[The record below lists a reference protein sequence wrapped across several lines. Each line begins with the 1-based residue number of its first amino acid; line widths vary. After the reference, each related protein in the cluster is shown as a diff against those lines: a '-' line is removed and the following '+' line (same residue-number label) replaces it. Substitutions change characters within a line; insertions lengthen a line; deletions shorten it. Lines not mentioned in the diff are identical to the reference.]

1 MARHASDCHTLVHGL
16 QSMEHVFKLSFSCFA
31 AVQKLSGT
39 VRITNVKY
47 SPGFSN
53 TSSEEY
59 QTFARLFV
67 DEVSG

>member
-1 MARHASDCHTLVHGL
+1 
-16 QSMEHVFKLSFSCFA
+16 MEHIFKLSFSYFA

-53 TSSEEY
+53 TRSEEY
-59 QTFARLFV
+59 QTFAQLFV

>member
-1 MARHASDCHTLVHGL
+1 MHAHDCHTLVHGL
-16 QSMEHVFKLSFSCFA
+16 PSMEHVFKLSFSYFT
-31 AVQKLSGT
+31 AVQKLNGM

-53 TSSEEY
+53 ASSEEY
-59 QTFARLFV
+59 QNFAQLFV

>member
-1 MARHASDCHTLVHGL
+1 
-16 QSMEHVFKLSFSCFA
+16 MEHAYKLSFSYFA
-31 AVQKLSGT
+31 AVQKLSGV

-47 SPGFSN
+47 SPGFNN

-59 QTFARLFV
+59 QTFVQLFV